1 VKKGHPLQKSPTE
14 VAPSDPASMSAS
26 RKVLHIG
33 VLGEFSAYDEAGR
46 WVAITSKKNRAL
58 LTVLA
63 LSPRLSTSR
72 ELLANLLWGD
82 RDDKHSR
89 SSLRQSL
96 AILRKELSETAALV
110 ISDDAISLVAE
121 RTRIDVLEFLQLVK
135 ASDAVSLQ
143 RAAELYQGNLLSGI
157 AIPDPEFDDWLRGER
172 QRLREL
178 VEEVLTKLLTLSL
191 ATGDQARATAAAQRL
206 LALDPLCEVA
216 CRALMQI
223 HARQAQTTQAL
234 RLYETQRDRL
244 NRELGVNPEPDTVKL
259 YESIRQRR
267 AAMNPDVAG
276 ALPIGVMATS
286 QPPTATSDALL
297 PLPLKPSIAVL
308 PFQNLSG
315 DPKQQYFA
323 DGMVEEIITALSRIR
338 WLFVIARNSSFTYKG
353 QTVDVKQIGQELG
366 VRYVLEGSIRKS
378 GTRLRISCQV
388 IEAASGHHVWADR
401 FEGRLTEV
409 FEIQDRIAERVACAV
424 EPNVRLAEISRVRAK
439 PTDDLTSYDLYLRA
453 LSELYEYTAEGFKRA
468 EMLLRA
474 AVKRDPDYAEAIAV
488 LAICVARQGF
498 EGWRPLTE
506 GLNEALEL
514 ARRAARLDNASAE
527 VLATGAYCEALCG
540 GSFDR
545 SDELAAAALRANPNS
560 INVQALCGGAAAY
573 AGQSDRAI
581 ELLQSAWRIN
591 PVDPQEFFTMRG
603 LGLAYFFAHRFEDTV
618 LWENRVLR
626 QQPDD
631 NIAKRYLAASLAHL
645 GRIAEAQEVV
655 KDLLRSQ
662 PNSSL
667 SLSRLNTFRHSWMKD
682 LYIEGLR
689 KAGLPE

>member
-1 VKKGHPLQKSPTE
+1 
-14 VAPSDPASMSAS
+14 
-26 RKVLHIG
+26 LHIG
-33 VLGEFSAYDEAGR
+33 VLGKFSAYDEAGR
-46 WVAITSKKNRAL
+46 LVAITSKKNRAL

-63 LSPRLSTSR
+63 LSPHLSASR
-72 ELLANLLWGD
+72 DRLANLLWGD
-82 RDDKHSR
+82 RDDEHAR

-96 AILRKELSETAALV
+96 AILRKELVEAEALLISEET
-110 ISDDAISLVAE
+110 ISLVAE
-121 RTRIDVLEFLQLVK
+121 RTRVDVLEFLQLVK

-143 RAAELYQGNLLSGI
+143 RAAELYQDELLSGF
-157 AIPDPEFDDWLRGER
+157 AVPDSAFDDWLSDKR
-172 QRLREL
+172 QKMREL
-178 VEEVLTKLLTLSL
+178 VEEVLIKLTTLSL
-191 ATGDQARATAAAQRL
+191 ATGEQARATAAAQRL

-223 HARQAQTTQAL
+223 HASQGQTTQAL
-234 RLYETQRDRL
+234 RLYETQSDRL
-244 NRELGVNPEPDTVKL
+244 NHELGVNPEPETVKL

-267 AAMNPDVAG
+267 VAMIPAVAG
-276 ALPIGVMATS
+276 PVPADVMATS
-286 QPPTATSDALL
+286 RPPAATSDASL
-297 PLPLKPSIAVL
+297 PLPSKPSIAVL
-308 PFQNLSG
+308 PFQNLS
-315 DPKQQYFA
+315 DDRAQEYFA

-353 QTVDVKQIGQELG
+353 QAVDVKQIGRELG
-366 VRYVLEGSIRKS
+366 VRYVLEGSIRKA
-378 GTRLRISCQV
+378 GDRLRISCHI
-388 IEAASGHHVWADR
+388 IEAATGHHVWADR
-401 FEGRLTEV
+401 FEGKLTEV
-409 FEIQDRIAERVACAV
+409 FEIQDRIAGTVARAV
-424 EPNVRLAEISRVRAK
+424 EPNVRLAEIGRVRAK

-453 LSELYEYTAEGFKRA
+453 LSELYEYTAEGFERA

-474 AVKRDPDYAEAIAV
+474 AVKCDPDYAEAIAV

-498 EGWRPLTE
+498 EGWRPLSE

-514 ARRAARLDNASAE
+514 GRRAARLDNASAE

-573 AGQSDRAI
+573 GGQSDRAI

-591 PVDPQEFFTMRG
+591 PVDPQGFFAMRG
-603 LGLAYFFAHRFEDTV
+603 LGLAYFFAHRFEDAV
-618 LWENRVLR
+618 FWENRVLR
-626 QQPDD
+626 QQPED

-645 GRIAEAQEVV
+645 GRITEAQEVV
-655 KDLLRSQ
+655 MDLLRSQ

-667 SLSRLNTFRHSWMKD
+667 SLSRLNSFQHTWMKD